1 MKGPRTYLVRC
12 GNQIRFVH
20 VDHLKSARRF
30 QSSSSWEG
38 EGESNYTGNLLSS
51 QAEVRSALLSPS
63 ESLVSTTRAG
73 EVPDAGEVT
82 HKPSLGDTAEG
93 TSSSESPSSSHPAQR
108 YPCRERR
115 PPRRLIC

>member
-20 VDHLKSARRF
+20 VDHLKSARCF

-38 EGESNYTGNLLSS
+38 EGESDYTGNLLSS

-63 ESLVSTTRAG
+63 ESLVSTSGAG
-73 EVPDAGEVT
+73 EVPDAGDAEAHGTTEVT
-82 HKPSLGDTAEG
+82 HESSLGDAAEG
-93 TSSSESPSSSHPAQR
+93 TSSSESPVS
-108 YPCRERR
+108 REETTTQAHM
-115 PPRRLIC
+115 